1 VTVAVVAAA
10 AVVVDVDVDVVVVV
24 AVVDVVAAAAA
35 VVETVAVVPSLHF
48 HNRFYASFCIDPHSK
63 VLNPRNVH
71 RLHRHLKFF
80 IQIQNFYLRCCH
92 KIVQSYFAEASSNL
106 L

>member
-71 RLHRHLKFF
+71 RLHRHLKIF